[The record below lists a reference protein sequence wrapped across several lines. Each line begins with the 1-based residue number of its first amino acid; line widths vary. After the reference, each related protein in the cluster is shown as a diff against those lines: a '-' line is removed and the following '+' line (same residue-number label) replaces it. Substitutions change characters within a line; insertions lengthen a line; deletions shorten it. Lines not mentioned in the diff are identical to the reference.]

1 MNNNFNEL
9 INNEEE
15 GRDNMNNEELNEIEE
30 EIEEVE
36 CYNCGAMVSIDDTRE
51 VDGEHVCQECIDNHY
66 YNCDE
71 CGELVHEDN
80 VCWTTDGVAICS
92 DCADRYYNYCEDC
105 QRYSRDT
112 TYIEDYGHVCNN
124 CFSNNDYGYCD
135 NCDAYFRGDDMYY
148 CEHDD
153 RYYCQECY
161 DERCEEL
168 EEEEE
173 ENNDYVG
180 CYHEHHSQ
188 YGRHMQYAE
197 GEDEENTITY
207 GVETET
213 ENVNGNRDNEREY
226 IEALNGAPIKNE
238 REHDSS
244 LDYSG
249 VEVITYPFSYKYA
262 MANVEGMKETFEKAI
277 ALGYRGDRSNCGIHI
292 HVKRPSDEVID
303 RIWLIMETFKREIIE
318 VARRHNEHYAHFI
331 SDYNSSVGEK
341 TLKSLYYIE
350 KNKNK
355 SDRYYALNLTNEK
368 TIEFRIFKSTLNYRT
383 WYAYLQFINN
393 IMVECS
399 NLDKPVEDITWEDLT
414 RGDFIS
420 ELVTNRNIVCYTR
433 VVDNTKRIQDE
444 KAKRDEIIDNVDK
457 IFKKYS
463 RNLLSTLSI
472 DKSKFENVGDLLNR
486 LTAFREEKLY
496 YVTNLLS
503 NMRNLIDYK
512 NSEIELPVLVD
523 KINRFMRDNTYY
535 VSELQMS
542 DDIKSA
548 INEAIGSNMERGE
561 E

>member
-1 MNNNFNEL
+1 MNNNVNEL
-9 INNEEE
+9 INNVEE

-51 VDGEHVCQECIDNHY
+51 VEGEHVCQECIDNHY
-66 YNCDE
+66 YTCDD

-80 VCWTTDGVAICS
+80 VCWTTDDIPICS

-105 QRYSRDT
+105 ERYDRDT
-112 TYIEDYGHVCNN
+112 TYIENYGNVCNN
-124 CFSNNDYGYCD
+124 CYGRGDYHYCERCD
-135 NCDAYFRGDDMYY
+135 NYFRGDDMTFCDEDEQYY
-148 CEHDD
+148 CD
-153 RYYCQECY
+153 ECY

-168 EEEEE
+168 EEEE
-173 ENNDYVG
+173 NNDYVG
-180 CYHEHHSQ
+180 YYHEHHSQ
-188 YGRHMQYAE
+188 YGRHIQYVE
-197 GEDEENTITY
+197 GEDEENTFTY

-213 ENVNGNRDNEREY
+213 ESVNGNRDNEREY
-226 IEALNGAPIKNE
+226 IEVLNGAPIKNE

-249 VEVITYPFSYKYA
+249 VEVITYPFSYEYA

-331 SDYNSSVGEK
+331 SDYNGNVGEN

-399 NLDKPVEDITWEDLT
+399 NLEKPVEDITWEDLT
-414 RGDFIS
+414 RGEFIS

-444 KAKRDEIIDNVDK
+444 KAKRDEIIDKMDK

-463 RNLLSTLSI
+463 RQLLSILSI

-486 LTAFREEKLY
+486 LVDFREEKLY
-496 YVTNLLS
+496 YVINILS
-503 NMRNLIDYK
+503 NMRNLIEYK
-512 NSEIELPVLVD
+512 NSEIELPVLID
-523 KINRFMRDNTYY
+523 KINRFMRDNSSCY
-535 VSELQMS
+535 VTELQMS
-542 DDIKSA
+542 DDIKNA